1 MPYKEQKRNAPIVT
15 LIKNFIDKK
24 SGKVSESRKEIQ
36 RRFEGLDWNHQ
47 KKIILAF
54 LASTDSDRQWA
65 FSKAYRYWDKSFL
78 PKVKELWEQRHEN
91 KCAWIVIRHFPI
103 KYVTQHMDTFTEK
116 RAYYFI
122 CLRLAEDK
130 NYVIDRSKLSP
141 VDYLAVL
148 YHTGRTISDDKATN
162 ALYHV
167 VLECVNNL
175 SEQYDW
181 DRYWECRNS
190 VVITPIEFPEVTR
203 AIYYLTKL
211 NCHHIIMQFHT
222 WNEKV
227 RQTIFNSPEYAE
239 MVKQNLGEYDN
250 FKAKMKVAMMYAYL
264 ALHDK
269 YKQPSDPIVN
279 EILTS
284 KLPDSVH
291 KEEPEPINQAEP
303 TDSIDFTVLKEMID
317 QNPAIQT
324 LVDTFGLDTG
334 EDIPF

>member
-15 LIKNFIDKK
+15 LIKNYIDKK

-65 FSKAYRYWDKSFL
+65 YSKAYRYWDKSFL
-78 PKVKELWEQRHEN
+78 PKVKELWEQRHES
-91 KCAWIVIRHFPI
+91 KCAWIVIHHFPI

-181 DRYWECRNS
+181 DRYWECKNS

-203 AIYYLTKL
+203 AIYYLSKL

-227 RQTIFNSPEYAE
+227 RQTIFNSPEYNAIA
-239 MVKQNLGEYDN
+239 KADLNDFDT
-250 FKAKMKVAMMYAYL
+250 FKAKMKVTKMYAYL
-264 ALHDK
+264 ALSEK
-269 YKQPSDPIVN
+269 YKQPLDPIVN
-279 EILTS
+279 EIRAL
-284 KLPDSVH
+284 KIPEPVH
-291 KEEPEPINQAEP
+291 QEEPQPEPIEQPEP
-303 TDSIDFTVLKEMID
+303 IDPVLLKEMMSK
-317 QNPAIQT
+317 NPSIQR
-324 LVDTFGLDTG
+324 LVDAFGLDTG
-334 EDIPF
+334 EDVPF